1 MEVNPAIA
9 IKIRS
14 KVGNR
19 NNIYATP
26 AKANRIARQLR
37 NREETDDD
45 KTTMIS
51 LSGKDICHECGDRK
65 DSTIQLVQ
73 IEPTVLA
80 VLCHSCA
87 DDVADE
93 LETFADDNAGD
104 GLAEWASSDE

>member
-9 IKIRS
+9 IKIES
-14 KVGNR
+14 NVAER

-26 AKANRIARQLR
+26 AKATRIARQLH
-37 NREETDDD
+37 NREKTDDD
-45 KTTMIS
+45 KTTMVS
-51 LSGKDICHECGDRK
+51 PSGEDVCHECGDHK
-65 DSTIQLVQ
+65 DNTIQLVQ

-87 DDVADE
+87 DEVADE
-93 LETFADDNAGD
+93 LQSFADDNAGD